1 MQPNHAGSNLSM
13 ICLWFIDSPIQYWKI
28 TIFILT
34 DFHSI
39 CIVLFIIVQLLY
51 YVQIRSDQSLSRV
64 RFFVI
69 PWTVAPQ
76 APLSMGF
83 SRQEYWSGLPCP
95 PPGDL
100 SNSGIKPVSL
110 TSPALGGGFF
120 TTSATSSPVP
130 PPRSRLHLSL
140 GMLYHFWVFSR
151 AVCHQEPKMFLIML
165 WL

>member
-64 RFFVI
+64 
-69 PWTVAPQ
+69 
-76 APLSMGF
+76 
-83 SRQEYWSGLPCP
+83 
-95 PPGDL
+95 
-100 SNSGIKPVSL
+100 
-110 TSPALGGGFF
+110 
-120 TTSATSSPVP
+120 
-130 PPRSRLHLSL
+130 
-140 GMLYHFWVFSR
+140 
-151 AVCHQEPKMFLIML
+151 
-165 WL
+165 